1 MRARR
6 RATAY
11 ERLKKYDEAEK
22 DVKVALEIDST
33 DKAIIQVMSTR
44 EAELDQ
50 RACVSDAHWW
60 LQLRDRV
67 AELKKRQA
75 SSHACA

>member
-11 ERLKKYDEAEK
+11 EKLKKYDEAEK

-33 DKAIIQVMSTR
+33 DKAIIQVMPTR
-44 EAELDQ
+44 EAEL
-50 RACVSDAHWW
+50 RPVGVCFGCALA
-60 LQLRDRV
+60 V
-67 AELKKRQA
+67 AA
-75 SSHACA
+75 A